1 MKVVMY
7 HYIRNFNKKFRY
19 FNKFLSK
26 KEFANQIRYF
36 EKSKGIVKNLDEYEK
51 NKDKYLLTFDD
62 GLKEQLYAAKLL
74 AKKGLFGIFFIPTI
88 PIIKKKFLDVH
99 KIQILLAILGAKKV
113 LNYIGN
119 NEDYKKAVK
128 KIKKKNVTKF
138 SRAYSFNKDN
148 QENIIFKKNMNYL
161 IDKRTRSNVLDEMF
175 KKFKINEKVKDYYM
189 NISDIKYLKKIGME
203 IGCHSHSHNI
213 LSKMTYINQ
222 KKEIINSKKI
232 LEKKLNSKINFFCFP
247 YGRKYSYDKN
257 TLKILKDVGFKYSFS
272 VESRDVNKKDLLKK
286 FQLPRYDTNYFKV

>member
-1 MKVVMY
+1 
-7 HYIRNFNKKFRY
+7 
-19 FNKFLSK
+19 
-26 KEFANQIRYF
+26 
-36 EKSKGIVKNLDEYEK
+36 
-51 NKDKYLLTFDD
+51 
-62 GLKEQLYAAKLL
+62 
-74 AKKGLFGIFFIPTI
+74 
-88 PIIKKKFLDVH
+88 
-99 KIQILLAILGAKKV
+99 
-113 LNYIGN
+113 
-119 NEDYKKAVK
+119 
-128 KIKKKNVTKF
+128 
-138 SRAYSFNKDN
+138 
-148 QENIIFKKNMNYL
+148 MNYL
-161 IDKRTRSNVLDEMF
+161 IDERTRSNILDEMF

-213 LSKMTYINQ
+213 LSKMTYTSQ

-257 TLKILKDVGFKYSFS
+257 TLKILKDGGFKYSFS